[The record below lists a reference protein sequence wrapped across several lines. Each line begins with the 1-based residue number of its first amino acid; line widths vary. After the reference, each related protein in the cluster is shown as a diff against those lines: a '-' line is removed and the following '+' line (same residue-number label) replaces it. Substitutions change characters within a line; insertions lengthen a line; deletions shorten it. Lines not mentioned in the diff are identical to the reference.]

1 MRRGRHVQPII
12 NSKKAELARLCRRF
26 QVRRLD
32 LFGSASGGNFDP
44 SRSDA
49 DLLVEFEPGDT
60 MPALHQYFGLK
71 EALEVLL
78 KRPVDLVV
86 ASAVKNPYIR
96 RSIEETREN
105 LYAA

>member
-1 MRRGRHVQPII
+1 MHSLIG
-12 NSKKAELARLCRRF
+12 SKKTELAGLCRRF
-26 QVRRLD
+26 HVRRLD
-32 LFGSASGGNFDP
+32 LFGSASGGDFDP
-44 SRSDA
+44 SHSDI

-71 EALEVLL
+71 DTLEVLL
-78 KRPVDLVV
+78 NRPVDLVV

-96 RSIEETREN
+96 RSIEESRET